1 MTTAQSDTTTT
12 TTEGST
18 TLPLLIGG
26 QWVAAQATATEPVYN
41 PATGAILAHVP
52 LGNRDDVDAAVAAAK
67 AAFPAWAATPVVE
80 RARALFR
87 YDALLEAHFEELA
100 QLVTRENGKTIDDA
114 RGEVRRGIE
123 VVEFA
128 CGAPSLLMGESAR
141 DVARGVDSET
151 LRFPLGVV
159 AGITPFNF
167 PMMVHHWLVPIAVV
181 CGNTFVLKPSERTPM
196 TANRCAE
203 LFMQAGLPA
212 GVLNVVHGA
221 HEAVNGLLE
230 HPDVRAVSFVGS
242 QPVAQH
248 VYTTAAAHG
257 KRVQALAGAKNHLI
271 VMPDADLDRTI
282 PAIMSSA
289 FGAAGERCLAGSVVV
304 AVGAVGDELVRR
316 LDATA
321 GAWRVGDGLD
331 SATDMGPVIRASQ
344 RDRIASAI
352 AQGQAEGATLVRDGR
367 QLTDGAASEGA
378 AVAGGFAAGG
388 FFLRPTIFDHV
399 QPEMT
404 IAREEIFGPVLSVIR
419 VETLDEAL
427 EIANRSRFGNAAS
440 VFTESG
446 GAARTFRER
455 IEAGMLGVNI
465 GVAAPMAFLPFAG
478 WKHSFY
484 GDLHATGRDGVAF
497 FTDQK
502 VITSRWRQ

>member
-1 MTTAQSDTTTT
+1 M
-12 TTEGST
+12 
-18 TLPLLIGG
+18 LIGG
-26 QWVAAQATATEPVYN
+26 QWVAAQSTATEPVYN

-52 LGNRDDVDAAVAAAK
+52 LGVRADVDAAVAAAK
-67 AAFPAWAATPVVE
+67 VAFSTWAATPVVE
-80 RARALFR
+80 RARVLFR

-141 DVARGVDSET
+141 DIARGIDSES

-167 PMMVHHWLVPIAVV
+167 PMMVHHWLVPVAIV
-181 CGNTFVLKPSERTPM
+181 CGNTFVLKPSERTPL

-282 PAIMSSA
+282 PAIMSSS

-331 SATDMGPVIRASQ
+331 SATDMGPVIRASH
-344 RDRIASAI
+344 RDRIASYI
-352 AQGQAEGATLVRDGR
+352 AEGQAAGATLVRDGR
-367 QLTDGAASEGA
+367 E
-378 AVAGGFAAGG
+378 VAGGGLADDAATGG

-446 GAARTFRER
+446 GAARIFRER

-478 WKHSFY
+478 WKQSFY

>member
-1 MTTAQSDTTTT
+1 
-12 TTEGST
+12 
-18 TLPLLIGG
+18 
-26 QWVAAQATATEPVYN
+26 
-41 PATGAILAHVP
+41 P
-52 LGNRDDVDAAVAAAK
+52 LGNRADVDAAVAAAK

-80 RARALFR
+80 RARVLFR
-87 YDALLEAHFEELA
+87 YVALLEAHFEELA

-114 RGEVRRGIE
+114 RGAARRGIE

-141 DVARGVDSET
+141 DIARGIDSET

-181 CGNTFVLKPSERTPM
+181 CGNTFVLKPSERTPL

-203 LFMQAGLPA
+203 LFMEAGLPA
-212 GVLNVVHGA
+212 GVLNIVHGA
-221 HEAVNGLLE
+221 REAVNGLLE

-248 VYTTAAAHG
+248 VYITAAAHG

-304 AVGAVGDELVRR
+304 AVGAVADELVRR

-367 QLTDGAASEGA
+367 ELADGAANGGVKDLTDGDAT
-378 AVAGGFAAGG
+378 VGG

-399 QPEMT
+399 RQEMT
-404 IAREEIFGPVLSVIR
+404 IAREEIFGPVLSVIH

-440 VFTESG
+440 IFTESG
-446 GAARTFRER
+446 GAARAFRER

-478 WKHSFY
+478 WKQSFY

-502 VITSRWRQ
+502 VITTRWRQ

>member
-1 MTTAQSDTTTT
+1 MTTAQSDTVTTT
-12 TTEGST
+12 TDASAL
-18 TLPLLIGG
+18 LPMLVGG
-26 QWVAAQATATEPVYN
+26 QWVAAQTTATEPVYN
-41 PATGAILAHVP
+41 PATGQILARVP
-52 LGNRDDVDAAVAAAK
+52 LGSRADVDATVAAAK
-67 AAFPAWAATPVVE
+67 AAFPAWAATPAVE
-80 RARALFR
+80 RARVLFR
-87 YDALLEAHFEELA
+87 YVATLEAHFEELA

-141 DVARGVDSET
+141 DIARGFDSES
-151 LRFPLGVV
+151 LRYPLGVV

-167 PMMVHHWLVPIAVV
+167 PMMVHHWLVPIAIV
-181 CGNTFVLKPSERTPM
+181 CGNTFVLKPSERTPLS
-196 TANRCAE
+196 ANRCAE
-203 LFMQAGLPA
+203 LFMAAGLPA
-212 GVLNVVHGA
+212 GVLNIVHGA

-242 QPVAQH
+242 QPVAEH
-248 VYTTAAAHG
+248 VYRTAAAHG

-282 PAIMSSA
+282 PAIMSSS

-316 LDATA
+316 LDATS
-321 GAWRVGDGLD
+321 GTWRVGDGMD
-331 SATDMGPVIRASQ
+331 SATDMGPVIRASH
-344 RDRIASAI
+344 RDRIASYI
-352 AQGQAEGATLVRDGR
+352 EQGQAAGATLVRDGR
-367 QLTDGAASEGA
+367 DLDESAANNGATDADAAN
-378 AVAGGFAAGG
+378 GGY
-388 FFLRPTIFDHV
+388 FLRPTIFDHV
-399 QPEMT
+399 QPEMA

-440 VFTESG
+440 IFTESG
-446 GAARTFRER
+446 GSARAFRER
-455 IEAGMLGVNI
+455 IEAGMLGVNV

-478 WKHSFY
+478 WKNSFY